1 MARPPAPRLH
11 LTKKERASLQEIAA
25 SVSLPHRAV
34 REAKGLLMAGD
45 GIANTAIAETLDVS
59 RSTVLQWRAHFDLD
73 GIDWVGQVHEGRG
86 RKPVITQAQIDQ
98 MIDDTR
104 TTTPPDATHWSNRT
118 MAEHSGLSR
127 TTVQREWKARGLKPH
142 LVKTFKLSNDPKF
155 EDKLIDVV
163 GLYLNPPEGA
173 IVLSFDEK
181 SQIQAL
187 DRTQPSLP
195 MKQGRAGTMTHDYK
209 RNGTTTLF
217 AALDIATGAMIGQCF
232 SQHRHEEFLVF
243 LRLIDREV
251 PKGVE
256 IHMILDNYAT
266 HKHPNVRAWLDK
278 HKRFHL
284 HFTPTASSWL
294 NLVERWFRDIT
305 TKRIRRGSFGSVPQL
320 VSAIED
326 YIAHNNEHPK
336 PFVWTKTAGQI
347 IAKVRRGRVA
357 LEAVNQS
364 RVI

>member
-1 MARPPAPRLH
+1 
-11 LTKKERASLQEIAA
+11 
-25 SVSLPHRAV
+25 
-34 REAKGLLMAGD
+34 
-45 GIANTAIAETLDVS
+45 
-59 RSTVLQWRAHFDLD
+59 
-73 GIDWVGQVHEGRG
+73 
-86 RKPVITQAQIDQ
+86 
-98 MIDDTR
+98 
-104 TTTPPDATHWSNRT
+104 

-357 LEAVNQS
+357 LEAVKQS

>member
-1 MARPPAPRLH
+1 MARPPAPPLH
-11 LTKKERASLQEIAA
+11 LTKKERASLQEIAT

-59 RSTVLQWRAHFDLD
+59 RSTVLQWRAHFELD
-73 GIDWVGQVHEGRG
+73 GIDWVGRVHEGRG

>member
-1 MARPPAPRLH
+1 M
-11 LTKKERASLQEIAA
+11 
-25 SVSLPHRAV
+25 
-34 REAKGLLMAGD
+34 
-45 GIANTAIAETLDVS
+45 
-59 RSTVLQWRAHFDLD
+59 
-73 GIDWVGQVHEGRG
+73 
-86 RKPVITQAQIDQ
+86 
-98 MIDDTR
+98 
-104 TTTPPDATHWSNRT
+104 
-118 MAEHSGLSR
+118 
-127 TTVQREWKARGLKPH
+127 
-142 LVKTFKLSNDPKF
+142 FKLSNDPKF

-163 GLYLNPPEGA
+163 GLYLNLPEGA
-173 IVLSFDEK
+173 VVLSFDEK
-181 SQIQAL
+181 SQIQAW

-195 MKQGRAGTMTHDYK
+195 MKQGRAGTMTHDYR
-209 RNGTTTLF
+209 RNGTTTLSD
-217 AALDIATGAMIGQCF
+217 ALDIATGAMIGQCF
-232 SQHRHEEFLVF
+232 SQHRHEESWAF

-266 HKHPNVRAWLDK
+266 HKHPNVRAWLDE

-305 TKRIRRGSFGSVPQL
+305 AKRIRRGSFGSVPQL
-320 VSAIED
+320 ISAIED
-326 YIAHNNEHPK
+326 YIALNNGHSS

-357 LEAVNQS
+357 LEVVKQS